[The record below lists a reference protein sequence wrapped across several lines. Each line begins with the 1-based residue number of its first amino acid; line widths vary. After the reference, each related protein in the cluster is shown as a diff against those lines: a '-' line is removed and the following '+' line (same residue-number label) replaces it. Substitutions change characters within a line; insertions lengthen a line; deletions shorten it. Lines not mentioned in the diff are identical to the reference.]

1 MLIICQDSFF
11 FIETEQT
18 ERDKNLHEPNLNIL

>member
-1 MLIICQDSFF
+1 MLRTLF

-18 ERDKNLHEPNLNIL
+18 EIKTGKEARVRRIRAVL